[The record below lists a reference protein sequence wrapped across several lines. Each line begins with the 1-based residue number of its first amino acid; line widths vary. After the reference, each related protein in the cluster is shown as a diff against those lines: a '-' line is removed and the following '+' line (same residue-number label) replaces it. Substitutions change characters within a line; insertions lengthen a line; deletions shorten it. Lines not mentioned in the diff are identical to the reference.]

1 MKNKSWLIACL
12 LAFVF
17 MAPTMQIEAKKNKK
31 KAQTTKQF
39 ELNSKMLKTLKFRS
53 IGPAAYSGRISD
65 IAVNPDNTSEYY
77 VGVASGGLWK
87 TVNHG
92 TTFKSI
98 FDGQDVF
105 SIGCLAMDPNNSN
118 IVWVGTGE
126 NNTQRNLAYGD
137 GVYKTTD
144 GGKSFTNMGLKTSS
158 QIGKI
163 MIDPRNSNVVY
174 VAAQGQAWGP
184 GGERG
189 LVGALFGTL
198 GVLIFSLFIISE
210 ISEVTVSES
219 RLAFKQVILVSSGIV
234 FFIGLLV
241 WIFMKLD
248 SDIEKQIILEKITI
262 SQIREVLRLPSVF
275 LLMII
280 ILCAYV
286 GYKITDV
293 FSLYAKDVM
302 LYDHIQSAQVGTF
315 LLFVRP
321 IIGVMIGILADRSQ
335 ITFWLVISFIISFLG
350 ALLFALGLISDSA
363 SALFFMSI
371 LVVAIG
377 VYAARSLYFA
387 VMESGQI
394 PLALTGTAVGLISL
408 VGYTPDIFAGPTM
421 GYLLEN
427 SPGKIGHQH
436 VFWMLALFSF
446 IGCIAAWYY
455 FRLYRKEIKK

>member
-1 MKNKSWLIACL
+1 MKQKKFPWHFLLLLI
-12 LAFVF
+12 LAGESVFILPFVLSRVF
-17 MAPTMQIEAKKNKK
+17 RPTVLEV
-31 KAQTTKQF
+31 F
-39 ELNSKMLKTLKFRS
+39 DL
-53 IGPAAYSGRISD
+53 
-65 IAVNPDNTSEYY
+65 DNIQL
-77 VGVASGGLWK
+77 G
-87 TVNHG
+87 
-92 TTFKSI
+92 I
-98 FDGQDVF
+98 CF
-105 SIGCLAMDPNNSN
+105 SIYGIVALISYFFGGPLADKYPPRKLMAVALWMTALGGVVYASFPSYTVLKILYAYWGFTTIFLFWAPMIKATRIWGGSNSQ
-118 IVWVGTGE
+118 GKAFGF
-126 NNTQRNLAYGD
+126 L
-137 GVYKTTD
+137 D
-144 GGKSFTNMGLKTSS
+144 GG
-158 QIGKI
+158 
-163 MIDPRNSNVVY
+163 
-174 VAAQGQAWGP
+174 
-184 GGERG
+184 RG